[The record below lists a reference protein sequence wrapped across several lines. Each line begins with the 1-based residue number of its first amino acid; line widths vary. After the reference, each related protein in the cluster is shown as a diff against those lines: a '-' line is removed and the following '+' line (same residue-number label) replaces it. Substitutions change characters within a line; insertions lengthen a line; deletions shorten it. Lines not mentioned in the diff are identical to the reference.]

1 MPDIMTD
8 TNTFKDKLTI
18 VIPALNEINHISG
31 LLTDVVR
38 QVGSRGIRV
47 IVADG
52 GSTDGTREEVLR
64 LAEVYKLDIE
74 LELIQ
79 GGTVSEGRNRG
90 LELVTTNYVLFLDAD
105 VTLPSP
111 NTLEAVVKGLKKN
124 WLVTARLR
132 SRSGFPSNIIYR
144 SYNLVMQIVANW
156 RPFAV
161 GSFFGTRTCVIRR
174 KGGFREDVVHSE
186 DWLLSGL
193 YPTIKFAFLSK
204 KILAVVDDRRFK
216 RMGYLGMAKCLWR
229 SLRYGESYMVK
240 DNGYWSDSS
249 LSRKSK

>member
-1 MPDIMTD
+1 MTE
-8 TNTFKDKLTI
+8 TNIKDKLTI
-18 VIPALNEINHISG
+18 VIPTLNEITHISG
-31 LLTDVVR
+31 LLTDLVR
-38 QVGSRGIRV
+38 QVGARGIRI
-47 IVADG
+47 IVADA
-52 GSTDGTREEVLR
+52 GSTDGTREEVLY
-64 LAEVYKLDIE
+64 LAEVYKSEVQI
-74 LELIQ
+74 ELIQ

-90 LELVTTNYVLFLDAD
+90 LELVTTHYVLFIDAD

-111 NTLEAVVKGLKKN
+111 NTLEAVVKSLGRN

-132 SRSGFPSNIIYR
+132 SRSGFPSNLIYR
-144 SYNLVMQIVANW
+144 SYNLVMRFVAYW

-193 YPTIKFAFLSK
+193 YPTDRFHFLSK
-204 KILAVVDDRRFK
+204 DTPAKVDDRRFQ
-216 RMGYLGMAKCLWR
+216 RMGYWGMARCMFR

-240 DNGYWSDSS
+240 DNGYWS
-249 LSRKSK
+249 KKPSK

>member
-1 MPDIMTD
+1 MTD
-8 TNTFKDKLTI
+8 TNEIKDKLTI
-18 VIPALNEINHISG
+18 VIPALNEINQISG
-31 LLTDVVR
+31 LITDIVR
-38 QVGSRGIRV
+38 QTGSRGIRV

-52 GSTDGTREEVLR
+52 GSTDGTQDEVLQLAKTFR
-64 LAEVYKLDIE
+64 LEIQ

-105 VTLPSP
+105 VTLPSI
-111 NTLEAVVKGLKKN
+111 NTLEAVVNSLKRN

-132 SRSGFPSNIIYR
+132 SRSGFPSNLVYR
-144 SYNLVMQIVANW
+144 SYNLIMRFIANW

-193 YPTIKFAFLSK
+193 YPTLKFAFLSK
-204 KILAVVDDRRFK
+204 KTPAVVDDRRFQ
-216 RMGYLGMAKCLWR
+216 RMGYLGMAKCMWR

-240 DNGYWSDSS
+240 DNGYWSDSRF
-249 LSRKSK
+249 SRKSK